1 MATFVLV
8 HGACDDLGQWV
19 VDTDGRKMG
28 RLEMTVGAP
37 EDVEAAT
44 LVGASATQL
53 FELRTRSRSLTD
65 EL

>member
-1 MATFVLV
+1 MATLVLV

-19 VDTDGRKMG
+19 VDPDGRKMG